1 MPTVT
6 GMGAAA
12 GPLRRRG
19 RDVAVAGA
27 AAVAGIALVA
37 MDSVYFGHLAGL
49 PRWALAGLQVVAAS
63 TLFARRSAP
72 LTVAAVNAALAVPT
86 ATAAAVVA
94 AYAAVAHGV
103 GTARVRAVTVA
114 LVVVAARPWKVAVSR
129 AGDDDVTVH
138 LQLML
143 FPVVIAALLGWR
155 HRRARARDAQ
165 AARDRELVA
174 EQARVDERARLA
186 AEMHDV
192 ITHRVSLMVLQAGA
206 LQVSTTDDT
215 VRRHAD
221 ELRRSG
227 RQALR
232 ELRDL
237 LSVIRDEAPDGQARS
252 PEPAVLDVADLVAAT
267 RGVGIPVELV
277 TSGAAPLLSTV
288 VVRAAYRVVQEAL
301 TNVHK
306 HAPGA
311 TVWLAVRYDADNLRL
326 TIRNTAPARPGT
338 PGEQSLAGTGAN
350 GGLHG
355 LRRRVELVNGSL
367 RAGPRPDGGF
377 EVLARL
383 PTGAAE

>member
-1 MPTVT
+1 
-6 GMGAAA
+6 MGAAA
-12 GPLRRRG
+12 GLLRRPGAG
-19 RDVAVAGA
+19 RDAAVAGV
-27 AAVAGIALVA
+27 AAVAGIGLVA
-37 MDSVYFGHLAGL
+37 MDFVYFGHLAGL
-49 PRWALAGLQVVAAS
+49 PRWALAVLQVVAAS
-63 TLFARRSAP
+63 TLLARRSAP
-72 LTVAAVNAALAVPT
+72 VTVAAANAALAVAT

-94 AYAAVAHGV
+94 AYAALAYGV

-114 LVVVAARPWKVAVSR
+114 LVVAAARPWKVAVSR
-129 AGDDDVTVH
+129 AGDDHVTVH
-138 LQLML
+138 FQLML

-155 HRRARARDAQ
+155 HRRARARDTQ
-165 AARDRELVA
+165 AARDRATVA
-174 EQARVDERARLA
+174 EQARADERARLA

-221 ELRRSG
+221 ELRQSG

-237 LSVIRDEAPDGQARS
+237 LSVIRDEAPGDGAERS
-252 PEPAVLDVADLVAAT
+252 PEPAVLDLADLVAAS

-277 TSGAAPLLSTV
+277 TFGAAPPLSTV
-288 VVRAAYRVVQEAL
+288 VARAAYRVVQEAL

-306 HAPGA
+306 HAPGTA
-311 TVWLAVRYDADNLRL
+311 VWLSVRYDADDLRL
-326 TIRNTAPARPGT
+326 TIRNTAPATPGT
-338 PGEQSLAGTGAN
+338 PGEPSLAGTGAN

-377 EVLARL
+377 EVFARL